1 MWRTSD
7 TKNTKMAILLSSVLR
22 WLFGIVFLT
31 IAYVN
36 YGKDGWW
43 ILLLFGTAFL
53 VTGFL
58 RPKRCIDDHSCTK

>member
-1 MWRTSD
+1 MWRTTD
-7 TKNTKMAILLSSVLR
+7 TRNTKIAILLSSVLR

-31 IAYVN
+31 ISYVN

-43 ILLLFGTAFL
+43 ILLLFGTAFM

-58 RPKRCIDDHSCTK
+58 RPKRCIEDTCSK